1 MQKTKETWVWS
12 LGWEDTL
19 EEGMEPTPVLLP
31 AEIHGQRSLA
41 SYSSWAL
48 KESDMTEWLST
59 YTRCR
64 YTANICY
71 WITCNDRS
79 LETSLKVYTQRKNSI
94 NSMVDA
100 GSWYLNMGNRGEG
113 FRRRFKVSCSLLSVK
128 LLFLEVDKWVLF
140 TLLKIN
146 ATDTWNM
153 PSIHVPIVNFCSWTC
168 NVIYPIQNNGNSNK
182 WDRW

>member
-1 MQKTKETWVWS
+1 
-12 LGWEDTL
+12 
-19 EEGMEPTPVLLP
+19 MEPTPVLLP